1 MCERLSITDGGNDM
15 SDLSKT
21 INRRRIEKILYP
33 VLGALIVLPPVILI
47 CVEYVYPFILSFISS
62 IHYRDEISIGN
73 YLYAFRVYG
82 TDILFTIYVSLLSL
96 ICVMVIAVF
105 LGGILTIKSS
115 RIIEFLFKI
124 PLFIPFVV
132 VGHAMRTFLAPKG
145 LLNSL
150 ISQIGLVDLENPPNF
165 IYGAVGIVI
174 SLTWKQMAL
183 ALLLVMSAFRSVDQ
197 SYLEAARNFGA
208 STYKQITDFLIPL
221 SKGSLGVAAILIVTS
236 FLQNFSVVMMMG
248 NSGGA
253 KHIMIDIYHII
264 NYLQDMPLAN
274 ALGVISYLLALGAA
288 VIYLQEGLKKD
299 VK

>member
-1 MCERLSITDGGNDM
+1 MMT
-15 SDLSKT
+15 
-21 INRRRIEKILYP
+21 
-33 VLGALIVLPPVILI
+33 
-47 CVEYVYPFILSFISS
+47 
-62 IHYRDEISIGN
+62 
-73 YLYAFRVYG
+73 
-82 TDILFTIYVSLLSL
+82 
-96 ICVMVIAVF
+96 AVF
-105 LGGILTIKSS
+105 LGGFLTIKSN

-150 ISQIGLVDLENPPNF
+150 ISQTGLIDLDNPPNF
-165 IYGAVGIVI
+165 IYGSVGIII

-197 SYLEAARNFGA
+197 SYLEAAKNFGA
-208 STYKQITDFLIPL
+208 STYKQIVDFLIPL

-253 KHIMIDIYHII
+253 KHIMIDIFHII

-288 VIYLQEGLKKD
+288 VIYLREGLKKD
-299 VK
+299 VR

>member
-1 MCERLSITDGGNDM
+1 MGYKGELSI
-15 SDLSKT
+15 
-21 INRRRIEKILYP
+21 E
-33 VLGALIVLPPVILI
+33 
-47 CVEYVYPFILSFISS
+47 
-62 IHYRDEISIGN
+62 N
-73 YLYAFRVYG
+73 YIYAFRVYG

-105 LGGILTIKSS
+105 LGGFLTIKSN

-150 ISQIGLVDLENPPNF
+150 ISQIGLIDLDNPPNF

-208 STYKQITDFLIPL
+208 SAYRQIVDFLIPL

-288 VIYLQEGLKKD
+288 VIYLREGLKKD
-299 VK
+299 VR